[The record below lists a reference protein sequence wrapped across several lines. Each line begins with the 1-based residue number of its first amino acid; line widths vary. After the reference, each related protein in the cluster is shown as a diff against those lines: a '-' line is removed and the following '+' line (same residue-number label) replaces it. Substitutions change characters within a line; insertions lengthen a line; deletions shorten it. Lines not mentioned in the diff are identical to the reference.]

1 MSGNQVRN
9 ITLLKKGKNV
19 PKCKLLI
26 SALFFSCAAFSAQA
40 GNVELLSAAY
50 QAVND
55 ESLANVSAGQFAKWS
70 LTGLSDLDK
79 SLLIVDDDKRITVYR
94 KSQLYKSFTVPQDEH
109 DALAW
114 AKFSERIIKDLR
126 KYSPRV
132 KQKDIEAADRMLMAG
147 VKKLD
152 KYSRYYSNLL
162 QEETHPYSFS
172 RDYAERRLD
181 GGILYIKIGAF
192 TKYTKANVKQ
202 SLETNP
208 DIKALIIDLRMSP
221 GGMLSEAIAVTEL
234 FLDDGIVVSTKGR
247 KEDSAVF
254 YRVRGEN
261 VLNGVPI
268 VILVDGGTASAAEVF
283 AAALKEQGLAMVIG
297 TQTQGKG
304 TVQNFVELPDDNK
317 MLITNAFSYTP
328 SGEAIDG
335 VGIKPDVCLYRAKA
349 NQNIQ
354 QRLLQEEPAECPRED
369 REDAKIDIDFALA
382 LLTDVQN
389 PS

>member
-1 MSGNQVRN
+1 M
-9 ITLLKKGKNV
+9 
-19 PKCKLLI
+19 
-26 SALFFSCAAFSAQA
+26 
-40 GNVELLSAAY
+40 
-50 QAVND
+50 
-55 ESLANVSAGQFAKWS
+55 
-70 LTGLSDLDK
+70 
-79 SLLIVDDDKRITVYR
+79 
-94 KSQLYKSFTVPQDEH
+94 
-109 DALAW
+109 
-114 AKFSERIIKDLR
+114 
-126 KYSPRV
+126 
-132 KQKDIEAADRMLMAG
+132 
-147 VKKLD
+147 
-152 KYSRYYSNLL
+152 
-162 QEETHPYSFS
+162 
-172 RDYAERRLD
+172 
-181 GGILYIKIGAF
+181 
-192 TKYTKANVKQ
+192 
-202 SLETNP
+202 
-208 DIKALIIDLRMSP
+208 
-221 GGMLSEAIAVTEL
+221 
-234 FLDDGIVVSTKGR
+234 STKGR

-354 QRLLQEEPAECPRED
+354 QRLLQEEPQECPRED

-382 LLTDVQN
+382 LLADVQN

>member
-1 MSGNQVRN
+1 MRR
-9 ITLLKKGKNV
+9 
-19 PKCKLLI
+19 
-26 SALFFSCAAFSAQA
+26 FSCAAFSAQA

-132 KQKDIEAADRMLMAG
+132 KQKDIEVADRMLMAG

-208 DIKALIIDLRMSP
+208 DIKAS
-221 GGMLSEAIAVTEL
+221 
-234 FLDDGIVVSTKGR
+234 
-247 KEDSAVF
+247 VF